1 MSLSKQLMLLIS
13 LIFLVIFTVN
23 FYTSVSNIRDYL
35 QIESEIHAQD
45 TATSLGLSLSPY
57 ILDEDDTILETMI
70 NAIFDRGY
78 YLEILL
84 LNRHDKELV
93 KKTNPKS
100 FEQVPQWFTEML
112 PMETVTVKSEIDA
125 GWVKGGTVFVTIHPG
140 FGYLKLWEQAKES
153 LTYSVISLVFFIGIL
168 ILILRLVLSPLAKI
182 NSLAMSIA
190 DGNFDTIK
198 KLPWTRD
205 IRNVAVSMNLMS
217 GKIEKVI
224 KNLNAKLENAG
235 KRLRVDELTG
245 LEMRSTFETEMK
257 QRFMANHK
265 GFIFIIRID
274 QLGDFASKE
283 SSTTVDEFIKGF
295 VKSIRDALSDLSMSG
310 EFLYRIV
317 GAEFVLIA
325 DCNDDKAAGQLCEK
339 ILANLKKLGEEF
351 DKEEVA
357 HIGGIAFDEHG
368 TTASMISAATEAYEK
383 ARLIGSNSFA
393 ISQGGENART
403 ADEWKSLVAD
413 VIDNQRIAINYAAQA
428 FSLIDGQEQQLLLEE
443 AMAGA
448 TDSEGQVL
456 PIGTFISVA
465 ENIGKILQ
473 FDTDVVKKVIDY
485 IKGESIDHD
494 VAVNL
499 SFTSLA
505 SNDFRSDLYKLLQ
518 DNQDACQQ
526 LVFSVTAYGA
536 AKDINAFA
544 SFIDFAHRNGAKVM
558 LKRFESRFI
567 SMDEVKQFKLDY
579 IRLARVYTEN
589 IGSDSE
595 KRRLVEAMRELGELL
610 DVKVVAEAVE
620 SDSDYEAVKEIG
632 LSAASR

>member
-224 KNLNAKLENAG
+224 KNLNAKLC
-235 KRLRVDELTG
+235 LLYT
-245 LEMRSTFETEMK
+245 S
-257 QRFMANHK
+257 
-265 GFIFIIRID
+265 
-274 QLGDFASKE
+274 
-283 SSTTVDEFIKGF
+283 
-295 VKSIRDALSDLSMSG
+295 DA
-310 EFLYRIV
+310 
-317 GAEFVLIA
+317 
-325 DCNDDKAAGQLCEK
+325 
-339 ILANLKKLGEEF
+339 
-351 DKEEVA
+351 
-357 HIGGIAFDEHG
+357 
-368 TTASMISAATEAYEK
+368 
-383 ARLIGSNSFA
+383 
-393 ISQGGENART
+393 
-403 ADEWKSLVAD
+403 ADE
-413 VIDNQRIAINYAAQA
+413 R
-428 FSLIDGQEQQLLLEE
+428 G
-443 AMAGA
+443 
-448 TDSEGQVL
+448 
-456 PIGTFISVA
+456 
-465 ENIGKILQ
+465 
-473 FDTDVVKKVIDY
+473 
-485 IKGESIDHD
+485 
-494 VAVNL
+494 
-499 SFTSLA
+499 
-505 SNDFRSDLYKLLQ
+505 
-518 DNQDACQQ
+518 
-526 LVFSVTAYGA
+526 
-536 AKDINAFA
+536 
-544 SFIDFAHRNGAKVM
+544 
-558 LKRFESRFI
+558 
-567 SMDEVKQFKLDY
+567 
-579 IRLARVYTEN
+579 
-589 IGSDSE
+589 
-595 KRRLVEAMRELGELL
+595 
-610 DVKVVAEAVE
+610 
-620 SDSDYEAVKEIG
+620 
-632 LSAASR
+632 

>member
-45 TATSLGLSLSPY
+45 TATSMGLSLSPY

-78 YLEILL
+78 YLEIVL

-93 KKTNPKS
+93 RKTNPKT
-100 FEQVPQWFTEML
+100 FEQVPEWFTELL
-112 PMETVTVKSEIDA
+112 PMKTVTTKSDIDA
-125 GWVKGGTVFVTIHPG
+125 GWVKGGTIFVTIHPG
-140 FGYLKLWEQAKES
+140 FGYLKLWEQAKET
-153 LTYSVISLVFFIGIL
+153 LTYSAISLAFFIGLL
-168 ILILRLVLSPLAKI
+168 IMILRLVLSPLAKI
-182 NSLAMSIA
+182 NSLALSIA
-190 DGNFDTIK
+190 DGNFGTIK
-198 KLPWTRD
+198 QLPWTSD
-205 IRNVAVSMNLMS
+205 IRNVAISMNLMS
-217 GKIEKVI
+217 EKIEKVI
-224 KNLNAKLENAG
+224 KNLNAKLEQAG

-245 LEMRSTFETEMK
+245 LETRSTFETEMK
-257 QRFMANHK
+257 QRFMTNDK

-274 QLGDFASKE
+274 QLGEFASKE
-283 SSTTVDEFIKGF
+283 STSRVDDFIKGF
-295 VKSIRDALSDLSMSG
+295 VGSIRNALSALNMSG

-325 DCNDDKAAGQLCEK
+325 DCGDEKSAELLCDKM
-339 ILANLKKLGEEF
+339 LANLKQLGEEF
-351 DKEEVA
+351 GKEEVA
-357 HIGGIAFDEHG
+357 HIGGVAFDIHG

-383 ARLIGSNSFA
+383 ARLIGSNSYA
-393 ISQGGENART
+393 ISQGGENTRT
-403 ADEWKSLVAD
+403 PDEWKSLVAD
-413 VIDNQRIAINYAAQA
+413 VIDNKRIEINFAAQA
-428 FSLIDGQEQQLLLEE
+428 YSLVDGQEQQLMLEE
-443 AMAGA
+443 AMAGVS
-448 TDSEGQVL
+448 DSEGKSL

-473 FDTDVVKKVIDY
+473 FDMHVVQQVIGY
-485 IKGESIDHD
+485 IKQQSIAHD

-505 SNDFRSDLYKLLQ
+505 SNDFRSELYKLLQ

-544 SFIDFAHRNGAKVM
+544 SFIDFAHRNGAKVL
-558 LKRFESRFI
+558 LKRYESRFI
-567 SMDEVKQFKLDY
+567 NMDEVKQFKLDY
-579 IRLARVYTEN
+579 IRLARIYTEN
-589 IGSDSE
+589 IGNDPE
-595 KRRLVEAMRELGELL
+595 KRRLVEAMRELGDLL

-620 SDSDYEAVKEIG
+620 SDVDYQAVKEIG